1 MREFLKRLFGRSA
14 DARETPAALVPPVRH
29 SNPFT
34 EQDAAPPQAP
44 LASGYTGDA
53 AVHRYFE
60 LSTIIERAKAD
71 GDFLRAIRAA
81 RDTYPLMPAVVRQMK
96 KDYGSLDIRTSH
108 AVHTASTLM
117 AVMGDRGGIQEL
129 REALAATRELRD
141 WLPAAEDAEADADLV
156 DKIVAAVAAHPGL
169 GQSELKNRVGSD
181 NGRRVSTLAAW
192 LEKGKRL
199 QRVKHRSTY
208 LLYYPDHQL
217 KVPASDAI
225 ANAVTTPPAS
235 PAAVPAP
242 RRARA
247 RTAAHARPLTLRNL
261 PYVRLPKAPNA
272 WGEQYRTREEGVLET
287 ESGTKAQAV
296 NAKELRSTLARFAVS
311 GNGWALSREEAL
323 PPTERPDPAFKRVF
337 PTAGSTLWLD
347 PKGRR
352 AEFPTAPAIA
362 LTTDRAGA
370 KLVECGLA
378 HDVYRADVN
387 DGGSGVLFLSR
398 EGVLHGYT
406 ERLEVLVLER
416 VVDLPEYAAQ
426 ANRFGIQLHEL
437 KNHTRCVAI
446 STDRSRYVVTIVDEA
461 WCYDTKSGEPL
472 WGLRFPAKEGW
483 TEVAA
488 DRSERVGTSAEI
500 DAALQLMELRFP
512 VSPGAITHQYR
523 ALAMRWHPDR
533 NPQDPNATRH
543 FQELCAAME
552 LLTGADLS
560 MLSGSQIEQVSYE
573 RALGQSSVTLADGRM
588 VTLSVT
594 MRMGGAFGADWI
606 YAANFARAGQE
617 VFLAGYS
624 GRIVEVDASGIPL
637 RVYDI
642 GAVPRHI
649 AETSS
654 HRYILTDTRLYVL
667 RGDSLEALVDVFDQ
681 GNLIVGDTGFGLLE
695 PKRFQWFSPTGRL
708 LGLVE
713 TRHPIRRTHSGS
725 AGLVVETRMH
735 RAVISGAPSWW

>member
-1 MREFLKRLFGRSA
+1 
-14 DARETPAALVPPVRH
+14 
-29 SNPFT
+29 
-34 EQDAAPPQAP
+34 
-44 LASGYTGDA
+44 
-53 AVHRYFE
+53 
-60 LSTIIERAKAD
+60 
-71 GDFLRAIRAA
+71 
-81 RDTYPLMPAVVRQMK
+81 
-96 KDYGSLDIRTSH
+96 
-108 AVHTASTLM
+108 
-117 AVMGDRGGIQEL
+117 
-129 REALAATRELRD
+129 
-141 WLPAAEDAEADADLV
+141 
-156 DKIVAAVAAHPGL
+156 
-169 GQSELKNRVGSD
+169 
-181 NGRRVSTLAAW
+181 
-192 LEKGKRL
+192 
-199 QRVKHRSTY
+199 
-208 LLYYPDHQL
+208 
-217 KVPASDAI
+217 
-225 ANAVTTPPAS
+225 
-235 PAAVPAP
+235 
-242 RRARA
+242 
-247 RTAAHARPLTLRNL
+247 
-261 PYVRLPKAPNA
+261 
-272 WGEQYRTREEGVLET
+272 
-287 ESGTKAQAV
+287 
-296 NAKELRSTLARFAVS
+296 
-311 GNGWALSREEAL
+311 
-323 PPTERPDPAFKRVF
+323 
-337 PTAGSTLWLD
+337 
-347 PKGRR
+347 
-352 AEFPTAPAIA
+352 
-362 LTTDRAGA
+362 
-370 KLVECGLA
+370 
-378 HDVYRADVN
+378 
-387 DGGSGVLFLSR
+387 
-398 EGVLHGYT
+398 
-406 ERLEVLVLER
+406 
-416 VVDLPEYAAQ
+416 
-426 ANRFGIQLHEL
+426 
-437 KNHTRCVAI
+437 
-446 STDRSRYVVTIVDEA
+446 
-461 WCYDTKSGEPL
+461 
-472 WGLRFPAKEGW
+472 
-483 TEVAA
+483 
-488 DRSERVGTSAEI
+488 
-500 DAALQLMELRFP
+500 MELRFP

-594 MRMGGAFGADWI
+594 MQMGGAFGADWI